1 MPPLDATSQTNKPDP
16 SESTGGAPPPDTA
29 PDSTAFDAAASEAR
43 ASNPPPADPS
53 ASSGQPA
60 APAPASQP
68 GAPAPADP
76 SASSSV
82 GQPPAGTAPTDP
94 SASQTTSEPQD
105 PSASGVG
112 DAVNGTVRNGT
123 DPLEAIQRLDSTGD
137 TAQFNATAEGK
148 VLVPVPTPRG
158 VVQVGGKGQYGY
170 NIGVE
175 RTGETGQPPSYDVTF
190 DKRLLAGPQIETGKG
205 MTPEGTR
212 VGAELNFG
220 TADRVRM
227 QFDNPEDAARAVQLL
242 ERTALAETAR
252 DAARLTD
259 PSLSNPAGNPL
270 NGSESSD
277 NNTNA
282 QDSYAPGG
290 DLNPA
295 THLRNF
301 ADQVAPSAADQQ
313 FLQDHVTGYGQ
324 EVSGQLRVRAEAKFG
339 QFGLEGR
346 LDGNTRVMREVTL
359 PQDGQP
365 GTLSYSIENGVELTA
380 KEKVDLTDGLFTG
393 QIFHNNGE
401 LGVVA
406 NNVVDIGQVNNRLT
420 LSWDLPDSAFA
431 GGGQPF
437 PDADVLGNEAL
448 HPDRVSLS
456 TTAEGTIQNPLD
468 PSRTDLVRG
477 ESTIS
482 LDNPDHH
489 AMELIKGGM
498 RGDIRGALNGLSQD
512 VEASQT
518 AEIVRRDGSQTQ
530 TEIGVKVDGIG
541 EAKGSLIL
549 ELGNDDVVS
558 RATRS
563 TPPPADPT
571 TPTDPADPTDPSQPA
586 QPEQVVVVPHDGLN
600 VRAEPG
606 ADAARNGVLSHGTF
620 AQPTGQTATDVE
632 GRPWI
637 EVTSTDTNDRPVTG
651 WVAQEYT
658 QAHPQGAMD
667 ATGRMNPELEAA
679 GYREVKVAE
688 GDTVWDIAK
697 REGADFQETVA
708 LNQDH
713 LIDPNMIFEGDTVY
727 VPGTGRP
734 PVAEPPAEPP
744 APPVQDPSGSSDSQ
758 PAPSDPS
765 GSSGSQP
772 APSDPSSS
780 SGSQPAPS
788 DPSSSSGS
796 QPAPTNPTDSQPSDP
811 SSSTGG
817 QPTPPPSDPSS
828 SSGSQP
834 VPTNPTEGQPA
845 NTAGRPDI
853 AGIENQYR
861 VASDGNELVDFQAK
875 ILGISVPGGSVEGI
889 TPTESRLLGNLGPL
903 ELNDFKGVVD
913 GAREKA
919 AEVYSG
925 DGHPTPP
932 GIGEENRQSWVYN
945 DGHQD
950 AFRHA
955 YWNATMAKHQGA
967 DFAEQYATAHEAL
980 PADKVNQT
988 RETMDLYNNEVGRR
1002 IQAENPDAS
1011 DGELATLVQQSIE
1024 RGEMLVVD
1032 SHGNLAWS
1040 DQVPVGEHGRAPA
1053 GGDRPGGMNVPAG
1066 DASES

>member
-29 PDSTAFDAAASEAR
+29 PDPAAFDAAAAEAR
-43 ASNPPPADPS
+43 ASTPPPSDPS
-53 ASSGQPA
+53 ASTGQPA
-60 APAPASQP
+60 APAPANQP
-68 GAPAPADP
+68 GAPVPTDP
-76 SASSSV
+76 SASSSG
-82 GQPPAGTAPTDP
+82 GQPPAGTAPADP
-94 SASQTTSEPQD
+94 SASQTTSEPQGD

-123 DPLEAIQRLDSTGD
+123 DPLAAIQRLDSTGD

-158 VVQVGGKGQYGY
+158 IVQVGGKGQYGY
-170 NIGVE
+170 NISVE
-175 RTGETGQPPSYDVTF
+175 RSGEAGQPPSYDVTF
-190 DKRLLAGPQIETGKG
+190 DKRLLAGPQVETGKG
-205 MTPEGTR
+205 MTPDGTK

-277 NNTNA
+277 NNA
-282 QDSYAPGG
+282 QDDYAPGG

-295 THLRNF
+295 THLRDF
-301 ADQVAPSAADQQ
+301 ADSVAPSAADQQ
-313 FLQDHVTGYGQ
+313 WLQDHVTGYGQ
-324 EVSGQLRVRAEAKFG
+324 EVSGQLRLRAEAKFG

-359 PQDGQP
+359 PQDGKP
-365 GTLSYSIENGVELTA
+365 GTLSYSIEGGAELTA

-393 QIFHNNGE
+393 QIFQNNGE

-489 AMELIKGGM
+489 AMELINGAM

-512 VEASQT
+512 VQASQT

-530 TEIGVKVDGIG
+530 TEFGVKVDGIG

-549 ELGNDDVVS
+549 ELGNDDVVA

-571 TPTDPADPTDPSQPA
+571 QPTDPTVPTDPTDPTQPA
-586 QPEQVVVVPHDGLN
+586 QPQQVVVVPHDGLN
-600 VRAEPG
+600 VRAEPD
-606 ADAARNGVLSHGTF
+606 ADAARNGILSHGTF
-620 AQPTGQTATDVE
+620 AQPTGQTATDAE
-632 GRPWI
+632 GRNWI
-637 EVTSTDTNDRPVTG
+637 EVSSTDTNDRPVTG

-658 QAHPQGAMD
+658 EPHPEGAMD
-667 ATGRMNPELEAA
+667 ATGRINPELEAA
-679 GYREVKVAE
+679 DYREVKVAE

-697 REGADFQETVA
+697 REGVDFQETVA

-713 LIDPNMIFEGDTVY
+713 LIDPNMIFSGDTVY

-744 APPVQDPSGSSDSQ
+744 PAPPAEDPSGSSGSQ

-765 GSSGSQP
+765 SSSGSQP

-796 QPAPTNPTDSQPSDP
+796 QPAPTNPTD
-811 SSSTGG
+811 
-817 QPTPPPSDPSS
+817 
-828 SSGSQP
+828 
-834 VPTNPTEGQPA
+834 GQPA
-845 NTAGRPDI
+845 EPPATTSGRPDI
-853 AGIENQYR
+853 AAIEDQYR

-875 ILGISVPGGSVEGI
+875 ILGIPVPGGSVEDI
-889 TPTESRLLGNLGPL
+889 TPTESRLLGGLGPL
-903 ELNDFKGVVD
+903 ELKGFKDVVD

-919 AEVYSG
+919 SELYSG

-1011 DGELATLVQQSIE
+1011 DEELATLVQQSIE

>member
-1 MPPLDATSQTNKPDP
+1 MPPLDAASQSNKTDP
-16 SESTGGAPPPDTA
+16 SASTGGAPPPDTT
-29 PDSTAFDAAASEAR
+29 PDSAAFDAAAAEAR
-43 ASNPPPADPS
+43 APAPPPSNPADPS
-53 ASSGQPA
+53 ASSSSGQPA
-60 APAPASQP
+60 APAGQP
-68 GAPAPADP
+68 PADP
-76 SASSSV
+76 SAS
-82 GQPPAGTAPTDP
+82 QTA
-94 SASQTTSEPQD
+94 SEPQGD
-105 PSASGVG
+105 ASASGVG

-170 NIGVE
+170 NINVE

-277 NNTNA
+277 NNA
-282 QDSYAPGG
+282 QDDYAPGG

-295 THLRNF
+295 THLRDF
-301 ADQVAPSAADQQ
+301 ADSVAPSAADQQ

-324 EVSGQLRVRAEAKFG
+324 EVSGQLRLRAEAKFG

-359 PQDGQP
+359 PQDGKP
-365 GTLSYSIENGVELTA
+365 GTLSYSIEGGAELTA

-393 QIFHNNGE
+393 QIFQNNGE
-401 LGVVA
+401 LGIVA

-448 HPDRVSLS
+448 HPDCISLS

-489 AMELIKGGM
+489 AMELINGAM

-530 TEIGVKVDGIG
+530 TEFGVKVDGIG

-549 ELGNDDVVS
+549 ELGNDDVVA

-563 TPPPADPT
+563 TPLPADPANPTDPTNPADPT
-571 TPTDPADPTDPSQPA
+571 QPTR
-586 QPEQVVVVPHDGLN
+586 PEQVVVVPHDGLN
-600 VRAEPG
+600 VREAPV
-606 ADAARNGVLSHGTF
+606 ADAERSGVLSHGTF
-620 AQPTGQTATDVE
+620 AQPTGQTATDAQ

-637 EVTSTDTNDRPVTG
+637 EVSSTDTNDRPVTG

-658 QAHPQGAMD
+658 QPHPEGAMD
-667 ATGRMNPELEAA
+667 ATGRINPDLEAA

-697 REGADFQETVA
+697 REGVDFQETVA

-713 LIDPNMIFEGDTVY
+713 LIDPNMIFKGDTVY
-727 VPGTGRP
+727 VPGTAQP
-734 PVAEPPAEPP
+734 QPVEPPAEPP
-744 APPVQDPSGSSDSQ
+744 PAPPAQDPSGSSGSQPAPSDPSGSSGSQ

-780 SGSQPAPS
+780 SGSQPAP
-788 DPSSSSGS
+788 
-796 QPAPTNPTDSQPSDP
+796 TNPTD
-811 SSSTGG
+811 
-817 QPTPPPSDPSS
+817 
-828 SSGSQP
+828 
-834 VPTNPTEGQPA
+834 GQPA
-845 NTAGRPDI
+845 DTADRPDI
-853 AGIENQYR
+853 AALQDQYR

-875 ILGISVPGGSVEGI
+875 ILGIPVPGGSVENI
-889 TPTESRLLGNLGPL
+889 TPTESRLLGGLGPL
-903 ELNDFKGVVD
+903 ELKGFKDVVD

-919 AEVYSG
+919 AEVYPG

-932 GIGEENRQSWVYN
+932 GIGEENRNSWIYN

-955 YWNATMAKHQGA
+955 YWNATMAKHQGTE
-967 DFAEQYATAHEAL
+967 FAEQYATAHEAL

-1011 DGELATLVQQSIE
+1011 DEELATLVQQSIE

-1032 SHGNLAWS
+1032 SQGNLAWS
-1040 DQVPVGEHGRAPA
+1040 DQVPVGQHGRAPA